1 MTEYHVPVLLQESVE
16 ALQIHP
22 DGTYLDVT
30 FGAGGHSKSIINQLS
45 AKGHLFAVDQDKD
58 AWQNVLKDA
67 NFTLINANFRYFG
80 RFLTW
85 YNVAHVDGI
94 LADLGVSSHQFDFPE
109 RGFSYRFDAPLDMR
123 MNASQGLTAADVLAG
138 YPEEKLVAVFSS
150 YGEVRNAKQLAKT
163 ICKTRHSVAIN
174 TTFALNQLL
183 TSGCIGPQLKYFS
196 QVYQALRMEVNDEI
210 GALREMLTQGLKWLR
225 QGGRFVVITY
235 HSIEDREVKN
245 FFKSG
250 NFDGVAD
257 KDLYGNI
264 SKPFEMIGKNV
275 LLPSPHEQKINPRS
289 RSAKMR
295 VVQKI

>member
-1 MTEYHVPVLLQESVE
+1 
-16 ALQIHP
+16 
-22 DGTYLDVT
+22 
-30 FGAGGHSKSIINQLS
+30 
-45 AKGHLFAVDQDKD
+45 
-58 AWQNVLKDA
+58 
-67 NFTLINANFRYFG
+67 
-80 RFLTW
+80 
-85 YNVAHVDGI
+85 
-94 LADLGVSSHQFDFPE
+94 
-109 RGFSYRFDAPLDMR
+109 
-123 MNASQGLTAADVLAG
+123 
-138 YPEEKLVAVFSS
+138 
-150 YGEVRNAKQLAKT
+150 
-163 ICKTRHSVAIN
+163 
-174 TTFALNQLL
+174 
-183 TSGCIGPQLKYFS
+183 
-196 QVYQALRMEVNDEI
+196 MEVNDEI

-264 SKPFEMIGKNV
+264 NKPFEMIGKNV